1 MASAIQNAFVL
12 GAGLGTRLRGL
23 TARRPKPLIP
33 ICNQPLITFA
43 FEHLLGAGVKKFVV
57 NTHHRAEAYAEVFP
71 EGTYRGAAV
80 HFEHEP
86 VLLET
91 GGGIKNVGRLL
102 RDGTCIV
109 YNGDILTDLP
119 LAPAIAHHRERGN
132 EVTLVLRS
140 HGGPLHIALD
150 GSSGRVTDIR
160 RLLGTVPGAEF
171 LFTGISIIEPQF
183 IDRIPAETKIS
194 VVPVFL
200 EMIRRGAKL
209 GGIVIDDGHWWDLG
223 TREQYLDVHRFLK
236 TGKVEASRLAP
247 LFSIRNPQSAIRN
260 SSSPLS
266 GLSWIHPTAQVSP
279 RAKITGATAIGPR
292 AKVGDGAALS
302 DCIVWEDAE
311 IGFGSCLENC
321 IVTAGQRVQGA
332 HRDTDF

>member
-33 ICNQPLITFA
+33 VCNQPLIAFA
-43 FEHLLGAGVKKFVV
+43 FEHLLEAGVKKFAV

-119 LAPAIAHHRERGN
+119 LASAIAHHRERGN

-223 TREQYLDVHRFLK
+223 TREQYLDVHRALK
-236 TGKVEASRLAP
+236 TGKRIPDTGKVEELGANAENPSG
-247 LFSIRNPQSAIRN
+247 IRYPV
-260 SSSPLS
+260 S

-292 AKVGDGAALS
+292 AKVGDGAAIS